1 MFKLRLEN
9 VKLGYGGNVILNDI
23 SLEIEPGEIMGII
36 GANGSG
42 KSTLIRGITKYIMPM
57 SGQIY
62 INGNNIQKL
71 SNQDL
76 AKIIAA
82 VPQNTNLPDLFTA
95 FELALM
101 GRTPHLGLF
110 RYEGQK
116 DFEIV
121 QQSMEATHTFHLAD
135 RYMKEISGGERQ
147 RIVIARAL
155 VQEPKI
161 LVLDEPTSHLDINN
175 QIETLNLVYSLSRQ
189 LNLIVLVTL
198 HDLNLAAQYC
208 DRIAILHKGNIL
220 KQGKPSEVIDTD
232 TIKQVYGA
240 EVYVYPHPVNKLPT
254 TLISP
259 RKNGQNSSKKVSS

>member
-9 VKLGYGGNVILNDI
+9 VKLGYDKKIILNDI
-23 SLEIEPGEIMGII
+23 TLEVNPGEIMGII

-42 KSTLIRGITKYIMPM
+42 KSTLIRGITKYLTPV
-57 SGQIY
+57 SGNIY
-62 INGNNIQKL
+62 INGDNIQKI
-71 SNQDL
+71 SNHNL
-76 AKIIAA
+76 AKIIAS

-101 GRTPHLGLF
+101 GRTPHLGFF

-116 DFEIV
+116 DFDIV
-121 QQSMEATHTFHLAD
+121 RRAMEATHTMHLAD
-135 RYMKEISGGERQ
+135 RYMREISGGERQ

-161 LVLDEPTSHLDINN
+161 LILDEPTSHLDINN
-175 QIETLNLVYSLSRQ
+175 QTETLNLVYSLSRE
-189 LNLIVLVTL
+189 LNLIVLITL

-220 KQGKPSEVIDTD
+220 KQGTPSEVISTEI
-232 TIKQVYGA
+232 IKEVYGA

-254 TLISP
+254 TVISP
-259 RKNGQNSSKKVSS
+259 NKNGQGFN